1 MLILTNIKTSQI
13 PNRVNLIFSD
23 GSYLPIFI
31 DDVIKLS
38 LQKNQTIDEVKLD
51 QIISGSLLYLGREYA
66 LRQIAISPKTQKI
79 IFQKLRLFF
88 IKITKKYHHFS
99 GFKFDSL
106 ISSII
111 NDLNSKNL
119 LNQEDFVK
127 SFLNKNHKKSV
138 NQIKF
143 LLTQKGV
150 DINSVNFIK
159 GDDLSS
165 IKRILAKKRVTKE
178 ILSDFKAKNKLYS
191 SLFRQGFEF
200 SDIKAAIDDYLSLQ

>member
-1 MLILTNIKTSQI
+1 MLVLTNIKTSLI

-23 GSYLPIFI
+23 NSYLPFLI
-31 DDVIKLS
+31 DDMVKLS
-38 LQKNQTIDEVKLD
+38 LQKNQTIDEAKFS
-51 QIISGSLLYLGREYA
+51 QIISHSLFYLGREYA
-66 LRQIAISPKTQKI
+66 LRQVAISPKTEKI

-88 IKITKKYHHFS
+88 IKTTKKYKHFS

-106 ISSII
+106 ISTII
-111 NDLNSKNL
+111 DDLNSKNL
-119 LNQEDFVK
+119 LNQEDFVA
-127 SFLNKNHKKSV
+127 SFLIKNHKKSV

-143 LLTQKGV
+143 LLSQKGV
-150 DINSVNFIK
+150 DISLVNIPK

-165 IKRILAKKRVTKE
+165 IKRILIKKRITKE
-178 ILSDFKAKNKLYS
+178 ILSDYKAKNKLYN